1 MYTTVSLIGKV
12 KLHMS
17 IRLRSSFF
25 ARDQLTKY
33 VPIYTRP
40 DPMFLHVQ
48 VTLFFLSTMHTWTLL
63 VVFVAGCL
71 LVAYVEGRSSFCY
84 DLYNIMYLKSNIEDV
99 LNER

>member
-12 KLHMS
+12 KLYMS
-17 IRLRSSFF
+17 IRLRSSFS
-25 ARDQLTKY
+25 AKDQITKY

-48 VTLFFLSTMHTWTLL
+48 VTLFLSTMHTWTLL

-84 DLYNIMYLKSNIEDV
+84 DLYNIIYLKSNIEDV